1 MTPTVTAD
9 IQENRMLQ
17 VNDND
22 YYDGYSEL
30 TRERLERVQQYV
42 DLAIKNG
49 DAAYQEKPGEVI
61 IKIRI
66 KKSEPK
72 NK

>member
-1 MTPTVTAD
+1 
-9 IQENRMLQ
+9 MLQ

-22 YYDGYSEL
+22 YYEGFSEQ
-30 TRERLERVQQYV
+30 TKERLQKIQAYV
-42 DLAIKNG
+42 DLAIQNG
-49 DAAYQEKPGEVI
+49 DAAYQEKPGELV